1 MDDERNDELENIS
14 GDTDIGNIED
24 QSYLVET

>member
-14 GDTDIGNIED
+14 GDADIGNIED